1 LIKPITTKWGSK
13 PPIHSKKI
21 DSTVGMVL
29 GYKYASFLF
38 DSKRLTLGDQAGR
51 PII

>member
-1 LIKPITTKWGSK
+1 VTTIWGSK

-21 DSTVGMVL
+21 DSTVGMAL

-38 DSKRLTLGDQAGR
+38 DSKRLTIGDQAGR
-51 PII
+51 QIM

>member
-1 LIKPITTKWGSK
+1 MTTLWGNK

-38 DSKRLTLGDQAGR
+38 DSKRLSIGDQAGR
-51 PII
+51 PIL